1 MKKIIAL
8 LIIFIGIHLD
18 GNAQSYKEVVYLK
31 NGSII
36 NGIVIEQIPNESL
49 KLQTA
54 DGSIYVYKMSE
65 VEKITKEAT
74 TKKYNGFSSNAMT
87 HNSYNSYN
95 IAKGYKGFVD
105 LGYAIGVGDWGLDRV
120 EFTTAHGYQFNP
132 YLFAGVGF
140 GVNYYTDADLC
151 NIPIFAN
158 VRANL
163 LNAKITPF
171 VDVKIGYSV
180 VDIEGF
186 YFAPSVG
193 CRFALTPRM
202 AINLGVGYTM
212 QKADIYYTYGDY
224 YYNDMIN
231 SGAIDFKVGFEF

>member
-8 LIIFIGIHLD
+8 LIIFIGIHLE

-49 KLQTA
+49 KIQTA

-65 VEKITKEAT
+65 VVKITKEAT
-74 TKKYNGFSSNAMT
+74 TKKHNGFSSNNIADKT
-87 HNSYNSYN
+87 YN

-120 EFTTAHGYQFNP
+120 EFSTAHGYQFNP
-132 YLFAGVGF
+132 YLFAGAGF
-140 GVNYYTDADLC
+140 GVNYYTDVELC

-158 VRANL
+158 IRANL
-163 LNAKITPF
+163 LNDKITPF
-171 VDVKIGYSV
+171 VDVKLGYSV

-186 YFAPSVG
+186 YFAPSIG
-193 CRFALTPRM
+193 CRFGLTRRM

-212 QKADIYYTYGDY
+212 QKAEIFYTYGNY

>member
-1 MKKIIAL
+1 MKKIITL
-8 LIIFIGIHLD
+8 LILFIGIHLE

-36 NGIVIEQIPNESL
+36 NGIIIEQIPNESL

-65 VEKITKEAT
+65 VERITKEAT
-74 TKKYNGFSSNAMT
+74 TLKYNEFSSNPMA
-87 HNSYNSYN
+87 HNTYS

-120 EFTTAHGYQFNP
+120 EISTAHGYQFNP
-132 YLFAGVGF
+132 YLFVGAGF
-140 GVNYYTDADLC
+140 GVNYYTDAELC
-151 NIPIFAN
+151 NIPVFAN
-158 VRANL
+158 LRANL

-186 YFAPSVG
+186 YFAPSIG
-193 CRFALTPRM
+193 CRFGLTRRM
-202 AINLGVGYTM
+202 AINLGVGYAM
-212 QKADIYYTYGDY
+212 QKAEIFYTSGNY
-224 YYNDMIN
+224 YYYDMIN